1 MAATKGIARDCSDAA
16 GCRGGDNGWVVLIV
30 EEYDGSRGRSRGGW
44 SERRQHCGRH
54 QNSGERTVVARSFDY
69 GMGLEMVA
77 SSRGRRGVGAGDSG
91 GDAAKE
97 SDAVVSAVV
106 AEDGGG
112 DSRGDETKRL
122 REVAA
127 TLELK
132 RRGGTVAGVV
142 RFYSGDRRNE
152 EVKGDGSSD
161 SSGINGGRE
170 GQQARLVMVGGKSR
184 CRNTIVDKS
193 RRKPIAKRGVSPVNP
208 ARDLSLANVAE
219 QDAMT
224 NMAPVAM

>member
-1 MAATKGIARDCSDAA
+1 MVATKGIARDCSDAA
-16 GCRGGDNGWVVLIV
+16 GCRGGDNGWVVLV
-30 EEYDGSRGRSRGGW
+30 AEEYDGSRGRSRGGY
-44 SERRQHCGRH
+44 SERRHRCGRH
-54 QNSGERTVVARSFDY
+54 QNSGERTAVAGSFDY

-77 SSRGRRGVGAGDSG
+77 PSRGRRGVGAGDSG

-97 SDAVVSAVV
+97 SDAGVSAVV

-142 RFYSGDRRNE
+142 RFYSGDRRR
-152 EVKGDGSSD
+152 
-161 SSGINGGRE
+161 GINSGRE
-170 GQQARLVMVGGKSR
+170 GQQARLAMVGGKSR